1 LEGVYLEHAFFQH
14 LRELLKKDF
23 QVGAVRLQVSQ
34 QLGIRV
40 KAGNLDDVLSN
51 DANLGVG
58 TSAVWRSKEDNGVC
72 RFVYIS

>member
-1 LEGVYLEHAFFQH
+1 M
-14 LRELLKKDF
+14 
-23 QVGAVRLQVSQ
+23 GAIRLQVSQ

-40 KAGNLDDVLSN
+40 KAGKLDDVLSN

-58 TSAVWRSKEDNGVC
+58 TSAVRRSKEDDGVG